1 MFAAACR
8 KEERGREEGE
18 MKRGYWTLVRDSTTS
33 EIGTKNI
40 VRRRDKKAMDCYCLG
55 VSMEKLWEKIEKR
68 LSGSSWDPHCLSPLL
83 PKRLSWSGNGEG
95 GFGAR
100 HMWPHTQMIPPP
112 PSLHKIH
119 INLRRRFRFPSDQ
132 TRKRKKGRFL
142 PYFFGCRSVAVA
154 ASDICQFCHFLP
166 PLLHPLLQHTNG
178 KMQGRGKR
186 GRA

>member
-83 PKRLSWSGNGEG
+83 PKRLS
-95 GFGAR
+95 
-100 HMWPHTQMIPPP
+100 
-112 PSLHKIH
+112 
-119 INLRRRFRFPSDQ
+119 
-132 TRKRKKGRFL
+132 
-142 PYFFGCRSVAVA
+142 
-154 ASDICQFCHFLP
+154 
-166 PLLHPLLQHTNG
+166 
-178 KMQGRGKR
+178 
-186 GRA
+186 